1 MPSLANARGW
11 SHGVL
16 ESWSDGMG
24 DGHGFAAAVLQRSST
39 PILHSG
45 VDKRELARIIH
56 GRQRPK
62 GESFREKAMGL
73 WLEAD
78 F

>member
-1 MPSLANARGW
+1 MKRRDFLATGLI
-11 SHGVL
+11 V
-16 ESWSDGMG
+16 
-24 DGHGFAAAVLQRSST
+24 AAAVV
-39 PILHSG
+39 
-45 VDKRELARIIH
+45 VDGRRGICSVTILARIIH